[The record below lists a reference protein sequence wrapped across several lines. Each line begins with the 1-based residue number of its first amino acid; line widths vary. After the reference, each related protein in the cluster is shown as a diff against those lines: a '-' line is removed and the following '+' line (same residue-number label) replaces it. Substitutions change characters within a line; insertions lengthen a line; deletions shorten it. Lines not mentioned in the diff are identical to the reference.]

1 MTATYSSMGPARDR
15 SRVLVIDD
23 DPLFRSLVMAALRR
37 DYLVAVA
44 SDGQEGYHKAIEHR
58 PDVIVIDIQMPGWD
72 GLETLAAIR
81 KNPVLSN
88 VGVIMLTG
96 DSSRDTVIAAIQ
108 AGANDYVIK
117 TTFTREDFLAKLTKL
132 LPKLQVVTPAPSP
145 VPRVAP
151 RPQPGST
158 PIVTAALVTQ
168 PVQPV
173 STPTPPNPPV
183 LTPTQAAPG
192 KQVAGLQEML
202 DAWE

>member
-1 MTATYSSMGPARDR
+1 MTANLTSMGPARDR

-23 DPLFRSLVMAALRR
+23 DPLFRNLIVAALRR

-44 SDGQEGYHKAIEHR
+44 SDGQEGYHKAVEHR

-81 KNPVLSN
+81 KNPTLKT

-117 TTFTREDFLAKLTKL
+117 TTFSREDFLAKLKKL
-132 LPKLQVVTPAPSP
+132 LPKLQVVTPAPST

-151 RPQPGST
+151 RPQPGPT
-158 PIVTAALVTQ
+158 PIATAVVVTR
-168 PVQPV
+168 PIQPV
-173 STPTPPNPPV
+173 STSAQVNPPLPTPIE
-183 LTPTQAAPG
+183 LTPD

>member
-1 MTATYSSMGPARDR
+1 MGPARDR

-81 KNPVLSN
+81 KNPVLSS

-117 TTFTREDFLAKLTKL
+117 TTFSREDFLAKLTKL
-132 LPKLQVVTPAPSP
+132 LPKLKVVTPAPSA

-151 RPQPGST
+151 RLQPGPT

-168 PVQPV
+168 PIQPV
-173 STPTPPNPPV
+173 NTPAPANPPV
-183 LTPTQAAPG
+183 LTPIETAPD

>member
-1 MTATYSSMGPARDR
+1 MTATFSPVGPARDR

-23 DPLFRSLVMAALRR
+23 DPLFRNLIVAALRR

-44 SDGQEGYHKAIEHR
+44 SDGQEGYHKAVEHR

-81 KNPVLSN
+81 KNPTLKT

-117 TTFTREDFLAKLTKL
+117 TTFSREDFLAKLKKL
-132 LPKLQVVTPAPSP
+132 LPKLQVVTPAPSA

-151 RPQPGST
+151 RPQSGPT
-158 PIVTAALVTQ
+158 PIATAAVVTL
-168 PVQPV
+168 PIQPV
-173 STPTPPNPPV
+173 STSAPVNPPLPTPIE
-183 LTPTQAAPG
+183 LTRD